1 MDLRDWLRVLFLS
14 LVLAAVVA
22 MRWWPGLTHRK
33 FDWRLFKSSGKKK
46 K

>member
-1 MDLRDWLRVLFLS
+1 MDRGDLLHLLYLS
-14 LVLAAVVA
+14 LLLAAIVA
-22 MRWWPGLTHRK
+22 LRWWPGINHRK